1 MPGLKFRLMVTL
13 IISLFVVSTM
23 LISII
28 IYSSNT
34 HIDKAIK
41 NKINSV
47 KAISDIV
54 GNQQESLYK
63 NRIKSFIDVKSISAK
78 RAMIKAFAERDREA
92 LLAKSR
98 PFLKLFRKENPF
110 FLSMGWVTNDN
121 IAFLRTQ
128 LPGKFGQ
135 DISRFREDAVKAN
148 KEKKQVSGYKVS
160 INGFQYS
167 VIQPIF
173 YENKH
178 IGVVHFGINGSSLI
192 TTVSR
197 KLSTPVALVL
207 DKSVVGKFN
216 YLEEVLIESD
226 DYIIQS
232 NDLEPFEDIQDVV
245 DWGADMQRVSM
256 NGSVYVVAKVLELN
270 NFLGKPEGNIIAMID
285 ITSYLQSRNKSIA
298 FVIIITT
305 ALLVLTIFVV
315 NSAYNKL
322 IQENIDLT
330 ESNDYL
336 QERVEK
342 ELEKVRFQENIIQQQ
357 KKFADMGQMI
367 NAIAHQWRQPLNA
380 ISLIVQNLD
389 DMRYDETIDDK
400 EFNELVQ
407 DHNRLVKHMSE
418 TIDDFRNFYSPE
430 KSKQKFSVVYEV
442 ASTNALLKA
451 QLESLNISL
460 DFKCMCT
467 ETGSDCNL
475 TASDNQCSR
484 DADTMV
490 GYPSELRHIFLNI
503 LSNAK
508 DAIVEQSGESG
519 GKIVVDV
526 LVDIDFI
533 RISTFNDG
541 APIPESIGERI
552 FQPYFTTKDEGKGTG
567 LGLYMSKII
576 IENEFRGEI
585 NYENVEGGV
594 RFDLIIPKKL

>member
-1 MPGLKFRLMVTL
+1 
-13 IISLFVVSTM
+13 
-23 LISII
+23 
-28 IYSSNT
+28 
-34 HIDKAIK
+34 
-41 NKINSV
+41 
-47 KAISDIV
+47 
-54 GNQQESLYK
+54 
-63 NRIKSFIDVKSISAK
+63 
-78 RAMIKAFAERDREA
+78 
-92 LLAKSR
+92 
-98 PFLKLFRKENPF
+98 
-110 FLSMGWVTNDN
+110 
-121 IAFLRTQ
+121 
-128 LPGKFGQ
+128 
-135 DISRFREDAVKAN
+135 
-148 KEKKQVSGYKVS
+148 
-160 INGFQYS
+160 
-167 VIQPIF
+167 
-173 YENKH
+173 
-178 IGVVHFGINGSSLI
+178 
-192 TTVSR
+192 
-197 KLSTPVALVL
+197 
-207 DKSVVGKFN
+207 
-216 YLEEVLIESD
+216 
-226 DYIIQS
+226 
-232 NDLEPFEDIQDVV
+232 
-245 DWGADMQRVSM
+245 
-256 NGSVYVVAKVLELN
+256 
-270 NFLGKPEGNIIAMID
+270 
-285 ITSYLQSRNKSIA
+285 
-298 FVIIITT
+298 
-305 ALLVLTIFVV
+305 VV
-315 NSAYNKL
+315 NSSYNKL
-322 IQENIDLT
+322 IKKNIDLT
-330 ESNDYL
+330 ESNEFL

-380 ISLIVQNLD
+380 ISLIVKNLD

-460 DFKCMCT
+460 DFKCRCA
-467 ETGSDCNL
+467 ETDSDCNL